1 MYPYL
6 LRIGSLYLPTFGV
19 LAAVG
24 CMVALF
30 QSQRT
35 AKLVG
40 LDPDRLWDA
49 GLFAI
54 IAAFSVS
61 RVLLV
66 LANLRTFLNYPMLLL
81 MVPSLTATGL
91 LLTAFATLL
100 WLRRKR
106 IPVLRA
112 YDAWAPCATMLWSF
126 LALGH
131 FAEGSDLG
139 VSSRFGL
146 LVRGETVRLVPVA
159 LYAAGA
165 AVAASAGLWWL
176 LGRSKRAGE
185 IAGAGLAFAGLA
197 QFLLSFWRQPS
208 LTGVAGLD
216 LLQWVALGMVTAGG
230 ALLSTAR
237 RVA

>member
-6 LRIGSLYLPTFGV
+6 LRIGPLYLPTFGV

-35 AKLVG
+35 ARLVG
-40 LDPDRLWDA
+40 LDPDQLWDA

-54 IAAFSVS
+54 VAAFSVS

-66 LANLRTFLNYPMLLL
+66 LANLRTFFNYPMLLL
-81 MVPSLTATGL
+81 TVPSLTATGL
-91 LLTAFATLL
+91 LLTALATFI
-100 WLRRKR
+100 WLRWKR
-106 IPVLRA
+106 MSVLRA
-112 YDAWAPCATMLWSF
+112 LDAWAACATTLWSF

-139 VSSRFGL
+139 MRSQFGL
-146 LVRGETVRLVPVA
+146 LGRGESARLVPVA

-165 AVAASAGLWWL
+165 ALAASAGLWWL
-176 LGRSKRAGE
+176 LGRSRRAGE
-185 IAGAGLAFAGLA
+185 TAGAGLVAAGLG
-197 QFLLSFWRQPS
+197 QFLLSFWRQPGV
-208 LTGVAGLD
+208 TGVAGLD
-216 LLQWVALGMVTAGG
+216 VLQWVALGMVTSGFV
-230 ALLSTAR
+230 LLSTPR
-237 RVA
+237 RMA